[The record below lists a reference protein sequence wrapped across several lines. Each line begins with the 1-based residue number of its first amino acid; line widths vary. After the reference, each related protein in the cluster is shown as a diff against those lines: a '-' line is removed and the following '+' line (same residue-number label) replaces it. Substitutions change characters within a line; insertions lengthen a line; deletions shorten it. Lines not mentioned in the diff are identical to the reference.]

1 MKTTENYLSAV
12 KMLPP
17 FKNSLMAVPDT
28 VKERA
33 VEIRIRV
40 GRPIIVE
47 TPEERYI
54 CSNSKA
60 QIDDIYECIKHFCD
74 YSLYSFENEIAE
86 GYITLKGG
94 HRAGFSGTAVI
105 RNGKIHTIKDI
116 SSLNIRISCQHTG
129 CSERLFSLTAFQ
141 QDFRGLLIFG
151 PPLSAKTTI
160 LRDYCRLVSAFK
172 KTVLIDDRGE
182 ISASFRGVPQNDIG
196 LNCDVLSG
204 FPKKE
209 AIIRAVKTL
218 SPDFIFCDEVT
229 GEYKELYECSGLGV
243 KPVIT
248 MHCGSVSELK
258 INKAANM
265 LMDSGVVNYICCLE
279 KGRRIGKIVGLWRV
293 KNAEAFDCLD
303 DSNNLYISGNNSL
316 LPV

>member
-1 MKTTENYLSAV
+1 MKKAENYLSAV
-12 KMLPP
+12 KMLQP

-28 VKERA
+28 VKENA
-33 VEIRIRV
+33 VEIRVRV

-47 TPEERYI
+47 TPDERYI
-54 CSNSKA
+54 CSNTKA
-60 QIDDIYECIKHFCD
+60 DINDIYECIKHFCD

-105 RNGKIHTIKDI
+105 RNGEIHTIKDI
-116 SSLNIRISCQHTG
+116 SSLNIRISCQHIG

-151 PPLSAKTTI
+151 PPLSAKTTV

-204 FPKKE
+204 FSKRE
-209 AIIRAVKTL
+209 AILRAVKTL
-218 SPDFIFCDEVT
+218 SPEFIFCDEVT
-229 GEYKELYECSGLGV
+229 GEYNELSECSGLGV

-248 MHCGSVSELK
+248 MHCGSISELR
-258 INKAANM
+258 INKAARLLIN
-265 LMDSGVVNYICCLE
+265 SKVVNYTCFLE
-279 KGRRIGKIVGLWRV
+279 KGRRIGKIGGLWRIDD
-293 KNAEAFDCLD
+293 AEAFDCLD
-303 DSNNLYISGNNSL
+303 DSNNLYIGRNNTL
-316 LPV
+316 LTV

>member
-1 MKTTENYLSAV
+1 MKTSENYYSAV

-17 FKNSLMAVPDT
+17 FKNSLMTVPDT

-47 TPEERYI
+47 TPEERFI
-54 CSNSKA
+54 CSNTKA
-60 QIDDIYECIKHFCD
+60 DIEGIYECIKHFCD

-105 RNGKIHTIKDI
+105 RNGKVHTIKDI
-116 SSLNIRISCQHTG
+116 SSLNIRISCQHWG
-129 CSERLFSLTAFQ
+129 CAEKLFSLTAFM

-151 PPLSAKTTI
+151 PPLSAKTTV

-209 AIIRAVKTL
+209 GILRAVKTL

-229 GEYKELYECSGLGV
+229 GEYNELLECSGLGI

-248 MHCGSVSELK
+248 MHCGSVSELR
-258 INKAANM
+258 INTGASKLIA
-265 LMDSGVVNYICCLE
+265 SSVVNYICYLE
-279 KGRRIGKIVGLWRV
+279 KGRRIGKIGGLWRV
-293 KNAEAFDCLD
+293 DDAEAFDCLN
-303 DSNNLYISGNNSL
+303 DSNNIYISRSNSL
-316 LPV
+316 LSV

>member
-17 FKNSLMAVPDT
+17 FKNSLTAVPDT
-28 VKERA
+28 IKERA

-40 GRPIIVE
+40 GRPVIVE
-47 TPEERYI
+47 TPEERFI
-54 CSNSKA
+54 CSNTMA
-60 QIDDIYECIKHFCD
+60 RIDDIYECIKLFCD

-105 RNGKIHTIKDI
+105 RNGKVHTIKDI

-151 PPLSAKTTI
+151 PPLSAKTTV

-204 FPKKE
+204 FPKGE

-218 SPDFIFCDEVT
+218 SPEFIFCDEVT
-229 GEYKELYECSGLGV
+229 GEYMELSECSGLGV

-248 MHCGSVSELK
+248 MHCGNASELR
-258 INKAANM
+258 INKGAVELIGSKA
-265 LMDSGVVNYICCLE
+265 VNYICCLE
-279 KGRRIGKIVGLWRV
+279 KGRRIGKIGGLWRV
-293 KNAEAFDCLD
+293 EDAEAFDCLD
-303 DSNNLYISGNNSL
+303 DSNNLYIGRNSTL
-316 LPV
+316 LTV